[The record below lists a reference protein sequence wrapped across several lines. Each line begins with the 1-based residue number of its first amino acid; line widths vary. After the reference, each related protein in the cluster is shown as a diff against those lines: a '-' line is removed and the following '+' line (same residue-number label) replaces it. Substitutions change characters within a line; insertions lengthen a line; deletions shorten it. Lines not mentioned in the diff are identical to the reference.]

1 MNLEHIKIYFNTSN
15 VLFEILEEASNKI
28 FIYEDERIS
37 NFITIRNLI
46 LNLIFI
52 FNNSIIDIHES

>member
-1 MNLEHIKIYFNTSN
+1 MNQEHIKIFINTN
-15 VLFEILEEASNKI
+15 NILFEILEEASNKI
-28 FIYEDERIS
+28 FVYEDERIS
-37 NFITIRNLI
+37 NFITIRNLT